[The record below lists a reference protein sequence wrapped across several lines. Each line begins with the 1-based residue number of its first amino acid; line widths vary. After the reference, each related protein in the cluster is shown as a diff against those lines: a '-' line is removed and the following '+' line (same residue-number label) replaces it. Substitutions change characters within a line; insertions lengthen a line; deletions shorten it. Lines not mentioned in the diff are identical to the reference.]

1 MPYLKI
7 TNRRITPNE
16 SDSHLVY
23 KVCIPLELRY
33 SDDQP
38 RDDNGRFTSGG
49 SLGAGLTGGGD
60 SGTIRLRINLF
71 DKSDPL
77 YIAALSIEEEPGFED
92 VCSHGSPKAMEAII
106 NGAKVPLGAHDFAQY
121 LKTNGYKGGNLR
133 LAS

>member
-38 RDDNGRFTSGG
+38 RDDHGRWTSGG
-49 SLGAGLTGGGD
+49 GSGAGLTGGGD
-60 SGTIRLRINLF
+60 SGIIKPITI
-71 DKSDPL
+71 
-77 YIAALSIEEEPGFED
+77 
-92 VCSHGSPKAMEAII
+92 EAI
-106 NGAKVPLGAHDFAQY
+106 NGCASNEVLSEEC
-121 LKTNGYKGGNLR
+121 KTTIYEL
-133 LAS
+133 